1 MFTSEEMVVM
11 LVCLIGRRNELVKL
25 NDNPYVSEETKEM
38 FRKDMVLMDAVQEK
52 MFPGSVKSQA

>member
-25 NDNPYVSEETKEM
+25 NDNPYVSEATKEA
-38 FRKDMVLMDAVQEK
+38 FRQDMVVMDAIQEK